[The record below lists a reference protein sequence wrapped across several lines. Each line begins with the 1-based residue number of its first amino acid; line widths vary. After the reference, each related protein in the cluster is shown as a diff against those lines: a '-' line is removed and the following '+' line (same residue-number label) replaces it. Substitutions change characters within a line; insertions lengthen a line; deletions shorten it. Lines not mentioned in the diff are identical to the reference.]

1 MSGPGVPDAPDSDV
15 ETLSAQPL
23 DGEDAAILLGLGDL
37 YRRHDDVP
45 EGLTDRL
52 LFGVALAEMEAEL
65 AELQAVDGDLLG
77 ARSDAPEETRTITFA
92 SESLSAMVTVS
103 RQGPENVRIDG
114 WIAPA
119 GIVDVD
125 LQLPTSRRRTI
136 SDADGRFVFDEVPR
150 VLVKVVLRADSD
162 GRIGPGPVVTPT
174 FQL

>member
-1 MSGPGVPDAPDSDV
+1 MTQPPGGQDPDGDV
-15 ETLSAQPL
+15 DTLSAQPL
-23 DGEDAAILLGLGDL
+23 DGEDAAILLGLADL

-45 EGLTDRL
+45 DGLTERL

-65 AELQAVDGDLLG
+65 AELQAVEGDLVG
-77 ARSDAPEETRTITFA
+77 VRGDAPEETRTITFA

-103 RQGPENVRIDG
+103 PQGPENVRIDG

-119 GIVDVD
+119 GVLDVD
-125 LQLPTSRRRTI
+125 LQLPTSRRRTRT
-136 SDADGRFVFDEVPR
+136 DAEGRFVFDEVPR
-150 VLVKVVLRADSD
+150 VLIKVVLRAGSD